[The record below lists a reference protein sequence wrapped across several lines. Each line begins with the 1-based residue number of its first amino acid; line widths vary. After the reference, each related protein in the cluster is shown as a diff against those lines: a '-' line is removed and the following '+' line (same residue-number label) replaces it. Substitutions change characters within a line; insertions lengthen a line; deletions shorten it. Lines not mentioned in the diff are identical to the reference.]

1 MWPQQPTNR
10 TSELGELH
18 FIVPGAID
26 RPTGGSRYDREIV
39 QALRDIGQPV
49 RVYELSGH
57 FPGPDRT
64 AAVSLSHT
72 LTSIADGQTVLI
84 DGLVLGGLP
93 ECLQAHRN
101 RLRLIAILHHPLCLE
116 TGLTTTQA
124 ATLEQL
130 ERDALAS
137 CHYVIA
143 TSMHTKN
150 QLHALNLYRG
160 PIAAIQPGCE
170 PGPLNNAPSSDTLH
184 FICVGSLTPR
194 KGQDVLLNALQ
205 QCPASMPPWHCQ
217 LIGSTDLAPEYAPM
231 IAQIITRYGL
241 EERVT
246 ITGPL
251 SAEQLLQAYG
261 TADCLILPSRY
272 EGYGMVVSEAMAHGL
287 PVITTT
293 AGALADTLPP
303 DAGLAVAPDDA
314 AALSQAIQQFMA
326 DAQLREALREG
337 ARAARNNLVPWSA
350 RAKTL
355 LATLKNTT
363 HS

>member
-1 MWPQQPTNR
+1 MNR
-10 TSELGELH
+10 ASELGELH

-39 QALRDIGQPV
+39 HALRDIGQPV

-57 FPGPDRT
+57 FPGSDRT

-72 LTSIADGQTVLI
+72 LTSIPDGQTVLI

-93 ECLQAHRN
+93 ECLKPHRD
-101 RLRLIAILHHPLCLE
+101 RLRLIAMLHHPLCLE

-143 TSMHTKN
+143 TSTHTQN
-150 QLHALNLYRG
+150 QLRALNLYAG
-160 PIAAIQPGCE
+160 PITAIQPGCE
-170 PGPLNNAPSSDTLH
+170 PGPLNNNPNSDTIN
-184 FICVGSLTPR
+184 FICIGSLTPR
-194 KGQDVLLNALQ
+194 KGQDILLEALQ
-205 QCPASMPPWHCQ
+205 QCPATIPPWRCQ
-217 LIGSTDLAPEYAPM
+217 LIGSTELAPEYAKM
-231 IAQIITRYGL
+231 IAQTITQYGL
-241 EERVT
+241 EDRVT
-246 ITGPL
+246 MTGPL
-251 SAEQLLQAYG
+251 SAEHLLNAYC
-261 TADCLILPSRY
+261 TAHCLILPSRY
-272 EGYGMVVSEAMAHGL
+272 EGYGMVVAEAMAHGL

-293 AGALADTLPP
+293 AGALVDTLPP

-314 AALSQAIQQFMA
+314 AALSQAIQKFIT
-326 DAQLREALREG
+326 DARLRQSLREG
-337 ARAARNNLVPWSA
+337 ARTARNNLVPWSA
-350 RAKTL
+350 CAKALLTTL
-355 LATLKNTT
+355 ENMK